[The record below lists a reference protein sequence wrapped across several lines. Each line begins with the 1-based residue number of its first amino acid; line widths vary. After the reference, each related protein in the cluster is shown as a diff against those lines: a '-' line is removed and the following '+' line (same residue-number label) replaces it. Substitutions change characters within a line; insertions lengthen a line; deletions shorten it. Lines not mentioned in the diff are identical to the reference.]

1 MKHLEEAAGY
11 LAACRTSGAL
21 IGPLSGVTDLTQD
34 EAYELQALVH
44 RHLRSAPS
52 HGAVVGYKIGCTT
65 PVMQRFLQIDRPCA
79 GGVFAATVLH
89 EDGEFPASPAG
100 KLGAEC
106 EIAVTLKHAL
116 GADAAPYDRESVARA
131 VASCH
136 AAIEIVEDRYCDF
149 TTLGAPT
156 LTGDDFFGAGC
167 VLGEPVRDWRSLDLA
182 AASGRMWV
190 NARSRG
196 EGRGA
201 DILGHPLEAL
211 AWLANQRVRLGRPL
225 TGGCFVLLG
234 SIVQTVWLD
243 AHDRVEIEVD
253 GLGRAQFTVGEPH
266 RRS

>member
-1 MKHLEEAAGY
+1 MKHLEEAAAY

-21 IGPLSGVTDLTQD
+21 IGPLPGVAELTQD

-44 RHLRSAPS
+44 RRLQTSPN
-52 HGAVVGYKIGCTT
+52 HGAVVGHKIGCTT
-65 PVMQRFLQIDRPCA
+65 AVMQRFLRIDRPCA
-79 GGVFAATVLH
+79 GGVFAAAVLH
-89 EDGEFPASPAG
+89 EDGEFPASHAG
-100 KLGAEC
+100 RLGAEC

-116 GADAAPYDRESVARA
+116 GADAAPYHRESVARA

-136 AAIEIVEDRYCDF
+136 AAIEIVEDRYSDF
-149 TTLGAPT
+149 ATLGAPT

-182 AASGRMWV
+182 ATAGRMRV
-190 NARSRG
+190 NARLCG

-225 TGGCFVLLG
+225 SGGCFVLLG
-234 SIVQTVWLD
+234 SVVQTVWLE

-253 GLGRAQFTVGEPH
+253 GLGGAQLTVGEP
-266 RRS
+266 RR